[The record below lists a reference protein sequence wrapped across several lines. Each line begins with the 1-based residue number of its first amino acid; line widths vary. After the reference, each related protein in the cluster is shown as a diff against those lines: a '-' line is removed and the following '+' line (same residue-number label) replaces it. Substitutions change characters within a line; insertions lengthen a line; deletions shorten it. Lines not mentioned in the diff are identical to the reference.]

1 MARRLYTDEERASVY
16 VALAVNDGNVARSA
30 RDTGIAESTVRDW
43 KFTWEREGVPLEVQT
58 LADSIATGFVADAE
72 RVRDKALKALE
83 LAIDTGEL
91 KNDKLIT
98 VVGVLEDKIRLG
110 KGLATSRSETVHS
123 LPDPQEVQ
131 HQLAAAV
138 LQVLSTAKERELDII
153 DAEIVEETSDLALP
167 AAR

>member
-1 MARRLYTDEERASVY
+1 MSRRIYSDEERASVY

-43 KFTWEREGVPLEVQT
+43 KQTWEREGVPLEVQA

-153 DAEIVEETSDLALP
+153 DAEVVEETSDLALP
-167 AAR
+167 SAR